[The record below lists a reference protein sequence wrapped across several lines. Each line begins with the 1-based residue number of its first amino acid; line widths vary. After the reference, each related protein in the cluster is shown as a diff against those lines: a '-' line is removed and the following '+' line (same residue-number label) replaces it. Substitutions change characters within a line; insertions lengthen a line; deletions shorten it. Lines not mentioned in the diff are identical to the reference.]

1 LGGRSVGTSGHGV
14 NGIIVVG
21 LSGVIT
27 LAAATLTADGLSGDV
42 PVDYSL
48 ISTSTPPAPPPIP
61 LAPNDRGYV
70 RVETKSGS
78 TRCSIA
84 AELVAGQTSADNGP
98 RRPDGRRFPL
108 GRRRSRCA
116 RGPCHAAVSDLH
128 RTGLDDQRHPRS
140 NHLHQRPHRPRHVRR
155 RSKRGAVLMRKS
167 VGIPDSTTSKRT
179 W

>member
-84 AELVAGQTSADNGP
+84 AELVACQTSADNGP
-98 RRPDGRRFPL
+98 RRPDGRRFHTASVSAQGDFHWVDADL
-108 GRRRSRCA
+108 GALEGRVTLQYLTYTAQGWTINATPDRTTFTN
-116 RGPCHAAVSDLH
+116 D
-128 RTGLDDQRHPRS
+128 RTGH
-140 NHLHQRPHRPRHVRR
+140 
-155 RSKRGAVLMRKS
+155 GMS
-167 VGIPDSTTSKRT
+167 VGDQSVAPF
-179 W
+179 